1 MSTEIMSALPDPMT
15 QSRLTEL
22 ELENKRLREQ
32 LKAYE
37 TKYGPLK
44 CEATSAAGRDGFHSH
59 CGRLSAVQDRP
70 QRQRIAR
77 LAMP

>member
-1 MSTEIMSALPDPMT
+1 MSTEIMSSMTDPLT

-37 TKYGPLK
+37 AKYGPLN
-44 CEATSAAGRDGFHSH
+44 CEASSTAGRDGFPG
-59 CGRLSAVQDRP
+59 CGLLSAVQDRP

-77 LAMP
+77 VAMS